1 MYNIPMQV
9 PTLEQ
14 LRTITQQ
21 EFLSLVVQAET
32 EMGNEEPPELS
43 KAKRGDPNIIK
54 VVAKEALALA
64 YPTYSTN
71 GE

>member
-32 EMGNEEPPELS
+32 EIPELS

>member
-32 EMGNEEPPELS
+32 EMGNEEPP
-43 KAKRGDPNIIK
+43 
-54 VVAKEALALA
+54 
-64 YPTYSTN
+64 
-71 GE
+71 GETQT